1 MQIFLAI
8 ILAFLMTSITASS
21 NVILKKGFV
30 KIEPFIAV
38 YISVIIGT
46 VFLWVLTLLFVP
58 KNYFLN
64 YKAIIVFAVIGSFA
78 PTLVRTWTYYGIHKL
93 GAGRAAPLRAMT
105 PFFAIIIAI
114 LFLKETPR
122 PGIFFGIFLI
132 VFGIVLLSRKEG
144 SDFTH
149 WKPQDLFYPLA
160 AAFLAGF
167 AANLRKY
174 GLNLMPQ
181 PIFASTIAASSSMVI
196 LSIYIALKYKKENIL
211 FFQHKKE
218 IKLIFAAA
226 LLTTIGEIVDLSA
239 LLYGKVSLVVPI
251 FAATPLLIVIF
262 SRIFLKKHELVTKRL
277 VLASIFIIC
286 GIYFTIINAI

>member
-1 MQIFLAI
+1 MGFILAI
-8 ILAFLMTSITASS
+8 VLALLMALITASS
-21 NVILKKGFV
+21 NVVLKKGFFKV
-30 KIEPFIAV
+30 DPFIAV
-38 YISVIIGT
+38 YFSVIIST
-46 VFLWVLTLLFVP
+46 VLLWILTFLFVP
-58 KNYFLN
+58 KSFFLN
-64 YKAIIVFAVIGSFA
+64 YKAIIVFAAIGSFA

-105 PFFAIIIAI
+105 PFFATIMAI

-122 PGIFFGIFLI
+122 LGIFLGIFLI
-132 VFGIVLLSRKEG
+132 ILGVVLLSKKEN

-149 WKPQDLFYPLA
+149 WKLHHLLYPLA

-181 PIFASTIAASSSMVI
+181 PIFASTIAASSSLVI
-196 LSIYIALKYKKENIL
+196 LTIYVALKYKKENIL

-218 IKLIFAAA
+218 MMFIFAAA
-226 LLTTIGEIVDLSA
+226 LLTTAGEIVDLSA

-251 FAATPLLIVIF
+251 FAVTPLIIVF
-262 SRIFLKKHELVTKRL
+262 LSRTFLKKQEVVTRRL
-277 VLASIFIIC
+277 VFASILIIF
-286 GIYFTIINAI
+286 GICFTIINAI